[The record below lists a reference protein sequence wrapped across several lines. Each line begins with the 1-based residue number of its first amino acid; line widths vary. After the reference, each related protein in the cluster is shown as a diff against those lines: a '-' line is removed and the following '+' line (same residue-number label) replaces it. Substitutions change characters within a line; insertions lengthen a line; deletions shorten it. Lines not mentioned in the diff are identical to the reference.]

1 MLISNHCGFH
11 IAGQAPRAASG
22 EPPRPKADE
31 EEPLIIV
38 DDDDD
43 QDVPPAEESE
53 PFYEVEGPGA
63 GGGYVTVPQTDT
75 VEISRAGRE
84 GSKKGE
90 K

>member
-1 MLISNHCGFH
+1 MLISNLCGFH
-11 IAGQAPRAASG
+11 IAGQAHRAAG
-22 EPPRPKADE
+22 AEPPRPKADE

-38 DDDDD
+38 DDED

-75 VEISRAGRE
+75 VEISRAARE